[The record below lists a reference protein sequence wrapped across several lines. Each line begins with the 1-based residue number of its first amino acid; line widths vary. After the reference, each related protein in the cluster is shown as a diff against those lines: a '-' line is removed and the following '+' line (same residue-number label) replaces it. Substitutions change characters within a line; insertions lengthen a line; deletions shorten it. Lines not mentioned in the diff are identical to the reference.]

1 MLMRLKRCFALLF
14 LLVSLSVLGQEAVDS
29 SLLVAPNPE
38 TGIETSYDGEEI
50 LTIALAGG
58 AVLLAAYFLYRRRK
72 RNV

>member
-1 MLMRLKRCFALLF
+1 MRLKNCLAALF
-14 LLVSLSVLGQEAVDS
+14 LLAAFAAFGQEAVDS

-50 LTIALAGG
+50 LTIALAGL

>member
-1 MLMRLKRCFALLF
+1 MPMRRLTLLLPLLLLTPLLF
-14 LLVSLSVLGQEAVDS
+14 GQEPVDS

-38 TGIETSYDGEEI
+38 TEIETSYDGEEV
-50 LTIALAGG
+50 LSIALAAL